1 MNQVNKDTLISLQVE
16 KAKRFLTQADEMVE
30 LKHWDLAA
38 NRYYYAC
45 FHAVQ
50 ALFIAKG
57 VNAHTHAGINTQF
70 SLHFVKT
77 GIVDISYGS
86 FLARMFQLRQKA
98 DYNCAYE
105 ISENDILEIIGLS
118 HDFYKSH
125 IKLSQIITD
134 CPPPPQSVHQTG
146 GWCDGLSWHH
156 AHYALP

>member
-1 MNQVNKDTLISLQVE
+1 MEQGKIDILVHLQVE
-16 KAKRFLTQADEMVE
+16 KSKRFLSQADEMVG

-50 ALFIAKG
+50 ALFINKG
-57 VNAHTHAGINTQF
+57 ISAHTHTGINTQF

-77 GIVDISYGS
+77 GLMDISYGS

-105 ISENDILEIIGLS
+105 ISENDVREIVNLAHG
-118 HDFYKSH
+118 F
-125 IKLSQIITD
+125 IKAVLRLIPS
-134 CPPPPQSVHQTG
+134 P
-146 GWCDGLSWHH
+146 
-156 AHYALP
+156 

>member
-1 MNQVNKDTLISLQVE
+1 MDQVNKDTLISLQVE

-118 HDFYKSH
+118 HDF
-125 IKLSQIITD
+125 IKATD

>member
-1 MNQVNKDTLISLQVE
+1 MEKDNQKILVSLQTE
-16 KAKRFLTQADEMVE
+16 KAKRFLTQADEMAN

-70 SLHFVKT
+70 SLHFVKS
-77 GIVDISYGS
+77 GVVNISYGS

-105 ISENDILEIIGLS
+105 VSESEVQEIVELTHNFVKTIISLIVI
-118 HDFYKSH
+118 
-125 IKLSQIITD
+125 
-134 CPPPPQSVHQTG
+134 
-146 GWCDGLSWHH
+146 
-156 AHYALP
+156 

>member
-1 MNQVNKDTLISLQVE
+1 MEKGNQNLLVNLQTE
-16 KAKRFLTQADEMVE
+16 KAKRFLSQADEMAG
-30 LKHWDLAA
+30 LGHWDLAA

-45 FHAVQ
+45 FHVVQ

-77 GIVDISYGS
+77 GIVDVSFGS

-105 ISENDILEIIGLS
+105 VSESEVREIVELTHSSVKTILDLMGN
-118 HDFYKSH
+118 
-125 IKLSQIITD
+125 
-134 CPPPPQSVHQTG
+134 
-146 GWCDGLSWHH
+146 
-156 AHYALP
+156 

>member
-1 MNQVNKDTLISLQVE
+1 MEEEDKKILVGLQVE
-16 KAKRFLTQADEMVE
+16 KAKRFLSQADEMVE

-50 ALFIAKG
+50 GLFIHKG
-57 VNAHTHAGINTQF
+57 IKAHTHAGINTQF
-70 SLHFVKT
+70 SLNFVKT

-105 ISENDILEIIGLS
+105 ISEDDIHEIIGL
-118 HDFYKSH
+118 
-125 IKLSQIITD
+125 
-134 CPPPPQSVHQTG
+134 
-146 GWCDGLSWHH
+146 
-156 AHYALP
+156 AHNFVKVALNLIS

>member
-1 MNQVNKDTLISLQVE
+1 MEKDNQKILVSLQTE
-16 KAKRFLTQADEMVE
+16 KAKRFLTQADEMAN

-77 GIVDISYGS
+77 GVVDISYGS

-105 ISENDILEIIGLS
+105 VSESEVKEIVELTHNFVKTIISLIVI
-118 HDFYKSH
+118 
-125 IKLSQIITD
+125 
-134 CPPPPQSVHQTG
+134 
-146 GWCDGLSWHH
+146 
-156 AHYALP
+156 

>member
-1 MNQVNKDTLISLQVE
+1 MEKDNQKILVSLQTE
-16 KAKRFLTQADEMVE
+16 KAKRFLTQADEMAN

-57 VNAHTHAGINTQF
+57 LNAHTHAGINTQF

-77 GIVDISYGS
+77 GVVDISYGS

-105 ISENDILEIIGLS
+105 VSESEVQEIVELTHNFVKTIISLIVI
-118 HDFYKSH
+118 
-125 IKLSQIITD
+125 
-134 CPPPPQSVHQTG
+134 
-146 GWCDGLSWHH
+146 
-156 AHYALP
+156 

>member
-1 MNQVNKDTLISLQVE
+1 MEKDNQKILVSLQTE
-16 KAKRFLTQADEMVE
+16 KAKRFLTQADEMAN

-70 SLHFVKT
+70 SLHFVRT
-77 GIVDISYGS
+77 GVVDISYGS

-105 ISENDILEIIGLS
+105 VSESEVQEIVELTHNFVKTIISLIVI
-118 HDFYKSH
+118 
-125 IKLSQIITD
+125 
-134 CPPPPQSVHQTG
+134 
-146 GWCDGLSWHH
+146 
-156 AHYALP
+156 

>member
-1 MNQVNKDTLISLQVE
+1 MEKDNQKILVSLQTE
-16 KAKRFLTQADEMVE
+16 KAKRFLTQADEMAN

-57 VNAHTHAGINTQF
+57 VNAHTHAGIHTQF

-77 GIVDISYGS
+77 GVVDISYGS

-105 ISENDILEIIGLS
+105 VSESEVQEIVELTHNFVKTIISLIVI
-118 HDFYKSH
+118 
-125 IKLSQIITD
+125 
-134 CPPPPQSVHQTG
+134 
-146 GWCDGLSWHH
+146 
-156 AHYALP
+156 

>member
-1 MNQVNKDTLISLQVE
+1 MDQVNKDTLISLQVE

-38 NRYYYAC
+38 NRYYAC

-86 FLARMFQLRQKA
+86 FLARMFQYKAKSRLQLRLRNFRK
-98 DYNCAYE
+98 
-105 ISENDILEIIGLS
+105 
-118 HDFYKSH
+118 
-125 IKLSQIITD
+125 
-134 CPPPPQSVHQTG
+134 
-146 GWCDGLSWHH
+146 
-156 AHYALP
+156 

>member
-1 MNQVNKDTLISLQVE
+1 MEQENKNILVGLQKE
-16 KAKRFLTQADEMVE
+16 KAKRFLAQADEMVE
-30 LKHWDLAA
+30 LRHWDLAA

-50 ALFIAKG
+50 ALFIQKNI
-57 VNAHTHAGINTQF
+57 NAHTHAGINTQF

-105 ISENDILEIIGLS
+105 ISQEDI
-118 HDFYKSH
+118 
-125 IKLSQIITD
+125 
-134 CPPPPQSVHQTG
+134 
-146 GWCDGLSWHH
+146 
-156 AHYALP
+156 

>member
-1 MNQVNKDTLISLQVE
+1 MEQESKDILVHLQVE
-16 KAKRFLTQADEMVE
+16 KAKRFLAQADEMVG

-50 ALFIAKG
+50 ALFINKG

-77 GIVDISYGS
+77 GIIDISYGS

-105 ISENDILEIIGLS
+105 ISEDDVHEIVSLT
-118 HDFYKSH
+118 HDF
-125 IKLSQIITD
+125 IKATL
-134 CPPPPQSVHQTG
+134 
-146 GWCDGLSWHH
+146 GLIS
-156 AHYALP
+156 L